1 MRLFLQGLAPK
12 DWVVVCAVGYEPVST
27 WNSLLSTV
35 LQGNFCKV
43 RGFAEFWSPI
53 VLQLQRLTAK
63 FPVQGSREFFKSGRE
78 AAGKSY
84 RGAGNQPADEQLRSI
99 DSGRKLHARPL
110 QTGHWQGNRVKEQ
123 TTNPIS
129 GLMPYLGI
137 SDSHDANLWSDAQS
151 EAAFPVWRAIDRL
164 KFGAALIDQRRSP
177 DCPV

>member
-1 MRLFLQGLAPK
+1 MLKNLGRGRQLGAASIECDSDPLLFAPH
-12 DWVVVCAVGYEPVST
+12 DV
-27 WNSLLSTV
+27 
-35 LQGNFCKV
+35 
-43 RGFAEFWSPI
+43 
-53 VLQLQRLTAK
+53 
-63 FPVQGSREFFKSGRE
+63 
-78 AAGKSY
+78 
-84 RGAGNQPADEQLRSI
+84 
-99 DSGRKLHARPL
+99 
-110 QTGHWQGNRVKEQ
+110 TGQGNRVKEQ

>member
-84 RGAGNQPADEQLRSI
+84 RGAGNQPADEQLRI
-99 DSGRKLHARPL
+99 DRFR
-110 QTGHWQGNRVKEQ
+110 
-123 TTNPIS
+123 
-129 GLMPYLGI
+129 
-137 SDSHDANLWSDAQS
+137 S
-151 EAAFPVWRAIDRL
+151 EASRTTTANGPLAGESGEGTNDESNQWADAL
-164 KFGAALIDQRRSP
+164 FGYFGLA
-177 DCPV
+177 